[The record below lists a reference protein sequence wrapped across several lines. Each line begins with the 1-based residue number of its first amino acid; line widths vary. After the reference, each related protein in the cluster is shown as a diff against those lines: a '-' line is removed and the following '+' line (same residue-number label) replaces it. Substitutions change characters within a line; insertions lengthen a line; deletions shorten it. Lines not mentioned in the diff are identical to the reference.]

1 MQESWVNMARIYTY
15 CRQRRQNWLVLCKPP
30 ANPSCLQQICRI
42 NLLKIS
48 LMQKS
53 IQQKM
58 FKAVRHW
65 QQSGLTKKAW
75 CAKNKIAYATF
86 HYWYKRYRDQAVV
99 SEQSTSEGFVQ
110 LMVNDT
116 TAGGCW
122 CELVWANGPR
132 LIFQQPVSAEFL
144 KGLIA

>member
-1 MQESWVNMARIYTY
+1 
-15 CRQRRQNWLVLCKPP
+15 
-30 ANPSCLQQICRI
+30 
-42 NLLKIS
+42 